1 MKQYMT
7 IGLVLVITLL
17 ISSKSNS
24 NEIYINQV
32 GDNLE
37 LTVVQDGWDNEFRY
51 CATATAD
58 SNCIDLNGN
67 VSGWSRG
74 NNSDNSVVDVTMT
87 GNENIVRTSHAAGQ
101 NNGNTRETIVEITGD
116 ENSVLSRLINPSSS
130 GSWGG
135 HKESETYITGDGN
148 TVKHSSDSYGVA
160 YGGIYVTGD
169 DNDVNLY
176 QRSLNNSATI
186 NVTNAG
192 GPVTANIQ
200 QLGSSYQDPTSKS
213 ISITNYCT
221 NSSGCT
227 VNVTQN

>member
-1 MKQYMT
+1 MT

-37 LTVVQDGWDNEFRY
+37 LTVVQDGWANEFRY
-51 CATATAD
+51 CATPNAD
-58 SNCIDLNGN
+58 SNCIDLAGN
-67 VSGWSRG
+67 NSGWSRG
-74 NNSDNSVVDVTMT
+74 YTSDNSVVDVSMT
-87 GNENIVRTSHAAGQ
+87 GDENIVRTSHAAGE
-101 NNGNTRETIVEITGD
+101 NNVNTRETIVEITGD
-116 ENSVLSRLINPSSS
+116 ENSVMSRLVNASS
-130 GSWGG
+130 GGGSGG

-148 TVKHSSDSYGVA
+148 TVRHSSDSYGAA

-169 DNDVNLY
+169 DNDVTLY
-176 QRSLNNSATI
+176 QRSKNTSATI

-200 QLGSSYQDPTSKS
+200 QLGSSYQDATLKS

-227 VNVTQN
+227 VAVTQN

>member
-1 MKQYMT
+1 MT

-37 LTVVQDGWDNEFRY
+37 LTVVQDGYANEFRY

-67 VSGWSRG
+67 ASGWSRG

-101 NNGNTRETIVEITGD
+101 NNGNTRETIVEIAGD
-116 ENSVLSRLINPSSS
+116 ENSVLSRLINSSSS
-130 GSWGG
+130 GSYGG

-148 TVKHSSDSYGVA
+148 IVEHSSDSYGEA

-169 DNDVNLY
+169 DNNVSLY
-176 QRSLNNSATI
+176 QRSLNTSATI

-227 VNVTQN
+227 VDVTQN

>member
-1 MKQYMT
+1 MT

-37 LTVVQDGWDNEFRY
+37 LTVVQDGYANEFRY
-51 CATATAD
+51 CATAITD

-67 VSGWSRG
+67 ASGWSRG

-101 NNGNTRETIVEITGD
+101 NNGNTRETIVEIAGD
-116 ENSVLSRLINPSSS
+116 ENSVLSRLINSSSS
-130 GSWGG
+130 GSYGG

-148 TVKHSSDSYGVA
+148 IVEHSSDSYGEA

-169 DNDVNLY
+169 DNNVSLY
-176 QRSLNNSATI
+176 QRSLNTSATI

-227 VNVTQN
+227 VDVTQN

>member
-1 MKQYMT
+1 MWAAG
-7 IGLVLVITLL
+7 IALL
-17 ISSKSNS
+17 LPNVTSS
-24 NEIYINQV
+24 NEIYINQA

-37 LTVVQDGWDNEFRY
+37 LTVVQDGWANEFRY
-51 CATATAD
+51 CATPNAD
-58 SNCIDLNGN
+58 SNCIDLAGN
-67 VSGWSRG
+67 TPVASRG
-74 NNSDNSVVDVTMT
+74 NASDNSVVDVSMT

-101 NNGNTRETIVEITGD
+101 NNGNTRETIVEIIGD
-116 ENSVLSRLINPSSS
+116 ENSVMSRLTNASSG

-169 DNDVNLY
+169 DNTVDLY

-186 NVTNAG
+186 TVTNAG

-200 QLGSSYQDPTSKS
+200 QLGSSYQDSTAYSV
-213 ISITNYCT
+213 SITEYCT
-221 NSSGCT
+221 NANGCA

>member
-1 MKQYMT
+1 MT

-37 LTVVQDGWDNEFRY
+37 LTVVQDGYANEFRY

-67 VSGWSRG
+67 ASGWSRG

-101 NNGNTRETIVEITGD
+101 NNGNTRETIVEIIGD
-116 ENSVLSRLINPSSS
+116 ENSVLSRLINSSSS
-130 GSWGG
+130 GSYGG

-148 TVKHSSDSYGVA
+148 IVEHSSDSYGEA

-169 DNDVNLY
+169 DNNVSLY
-176 QRSLNNSATI
+176 QRSLNTSATI

-227 VNVTQN
+227 VDVTQN

>member
-1 MKQYMT
+1 MT
-7 IGLVLVITLL
+7 TGWVWVTVIALTL
-17 ISSKSNS
+17 IKATTSYA
-24 NEIYINQV
+24 NEVYVNQV

-58 SNCIDLNGN
+58 SNCIDLEGN
-67 VSGWSRG
+67 ATVPSRG
-74 NNSDNSVVDVTMT
+74 NSSDNSVVDVSMT
-87 GNENIVRTSHAAGQ
+87 GDENIVRTSHAAGQ

-116 ENSVLSRLINPSSS
+116 ENSVMSRLTNNSSG

-169 DNDVNLY
+169 DNDVILY

-186 NVTNAG
+186 TVTNAG

-200 QLGSSYQDPTSKS
+200 QLGSSYQDSTAYS
-213 ISITNYCT
+213 ISITEYCT
-221 NSSGCT
+221 NANGCA

>member
-1 MKQYMT
+1 MRT
-7 IGLVLVITLL
+7 ATGLVWAAGIALL
-17 ISSKSNS
+17 LPNVTSS
-24 NEIYINQV
+24 NEIYINQA

-37 LTVVQDGWDNEFRY
+37 LTVVQDGWANEFRY
-51 CATATAD
+51 CATPNAD
-58 SNCIDLNGN
+58 SNCIDLAGN
-67 VSGWSRG
+67 TPVASRG
-74 NNSDNSVVDVTMT
+74 NASDNSVVDVSMT

-101 NNGNTRETIVEITGD
+101 NNGNTRETIVEIIGD
-116 ENSVLSRLINPSSS
+116 ENSVMSRLTNASSG

-169 DNDVNLY
+169 DNTVDLY

-186 NVTNAG
+186 TVTNAG

-200 QLGSSYQDPTSKS
+200 QLGSSYQDSTAKSATVTS
-213 ISITNYCT
+213 YCT
-221 NSSGCT
+221 NPNGCT
-227 VNVTQN
+227 VNLTQ

>member
-1 MKQYMT
+1 MT

-37 LTVVQDGWDNEFRY
+37 LTVVQDGYANEFRY

-101 NNGNTRETIVEITGD
+101 NNGNTRETIVEIAGD
-116 ENSVLSRLINPSSS
+116 ENSVLSRLINSSSS
-130 GSWGG
+130 GSYGG

-148 TVKHSSDSYGVA
+148 IVEHSSDSYGEA

-169 DNDVNLY
+169 DNNVSLY
-176 QRSLNNSATI
+176 QRSLNTSATI

-227 VNVTQN
+227 VDVTQN

>member
-1 MKQYMT
+1 MT

-37 LTVVQDGWDNEFRY
+37 LTVVQDGRDNEFRY
-51 CATATAD
+51 CATPNAD
-58 SNCIDLNGN
+58 SNCIDLAGN
-67 VSGWSRG
+67 NSGWSRG
-74 NNSDNSVVDVTMT
+74 YTSDNSVVDVSMT
-87 GNENIVRTSHAAGQ
+87 GDENIVRTSHAAGE
-101 NNGNTRETIVEITGD
+101 NNANTRETIVEITGD
-116 ENSVLSRLINPSSS
+116 ENSVMSRLVNSSS
-130 GSWGG
+130 GGGSGG

-148 TVKHSSDSYGVA
+148 TVRHSSDSYGAA

-169 DNDVNLY
+169 DNDVTLY
-176 QRSLNNSATI
+176 QRSKNTSATI

-200 QLGSSYQDPTSKS
+200 QLGSSYQDATLKS

-227 VNVTQN
+227 VAVTQN